1 MPDAALPPEYYNFL
15 DALKKRYAHADALA
29 HQRKFA
35 DAIRA
40 FQACFEFAAQQRL
53 ALLIEQFVDLW
64 MRIAF
69 CYADLNRPD
78 EALRI
83 YHVLEQVLMH
93 WVKAVHSGQ
102 AIDDWMREHNAELN
116 WEDLIPAGVTFLIPQ
131 SFDPRPALAAV
142 YDSMGLAYDNSNRLL
157 EALTAYQQAIEWNTQ
172 LGKLAGV
179 AQTWK
184 YRAAGCQRRQEWP
197 ALQQAAEG
205 MLAAYQS
212 LGDLN
217 GLLDA
222 YTTLF
227 LAYLNQ
233 RDLLRAIENLR
244 QAIDLEREAKHPFL
258 ARDQKTLADVLA
270 GLRRTAAGNK
280 PAVKPFPAALLQPS
294 GWEGLITKASA
305 RALTEKNKTRLVF
318 TLHTQ
323 RFEEAA
329 QLLKTFRLSITPTGI
344 PQLRALPP
352 APDIAVPSEGHLLLS
367 FTLDDLAAFA
377 PLAQIILPKNQLP
390 ALAQANA
397 SGGGFSVM
405 LEGPGG
411 GLLAKPRT
419 ETFRFEPYA
428 LDWEGWEGIAL
439 LVRVKWRAEQD
450 ALDSVLE
457 SLHNRLERG
466 PAAGLHEEIGF
477 LYRLRDDWEQ
487 AIYWYQQEVRLH
499 LRPDGRLGPG
509 AARALC
515 NLGVIYKKRAEVER
529 ALACFKLALHL
540 NPNYYEAIVSAAG
553 LQPDLSASL
562 QCLARLH
569 RLRADDQLLTVM
581 LRSFCGD
588 LPLAS
593 EELLGVIRAASAD
606 VDLAAPLAPLAVD
619 DPGALLKTLMAET
632 FVEQRPEPLPAPTPH
647 AAPEPGF
654 DLSAPLRSLDD
665 AARVLHHFG
674 LFHYGLAAQPVTIE
688 EMLEYRKD
696 VRGQLT
702 TANTPGAVLPL
713 SQAPE
718 LLIRVTLSL
727 DECTVRLMQ
736 EFQLPNTNQ
745 TALKAVQSEHIPA
758 LGHALLGLLNEWVT
772 RGVLV
777 KQGQQLRYGGPPQT

>member
-15 DALKKRYAHADALA
+15 DALKKRYAHADTLA
-29 HQRKFA
+29 NQRKFA

-40 FQACFEFAAQQRL
+40 FQACFDFAAQQHAPL
-53 ALLIEQFVDLW
+53 MIEQFVDLW

-69 CYADLNRPD
+69 CHADLNRPD

-83 YHVLEQVLMH
+83 YHVLEQVLVH

-102 AIDDWMREHNAELN
+102 AIDNWMREHNSELN
-116 WEDLIPAGVTFLIPQ
+116 WENLMPEGVAFLIPQ

-142 YDSMGLAYDNSNRLL
+142 YDSMGLAYDNSGRLL

-172 LGKLAGV
+172 LGKLVGV

-205 MLAAYQS
+205 MLVAYQALS
-212 LGDLN
+212 DLN

-222 YTTLF
+222 HTLLF

-233 RDLLRAIENLR
+233 RDMLRAIENLR
-244 QAIDLEREAKHPFL
+244 NAIDLEREAKHPFL
-258 ARDQKTLADVLA
+258 ARDEKMLADLLA
-270 GLRRTAAGNK
+270 GLRRMAVGGK
-280 PAVKPFPAALLQPS
+280 PAAKPFPAALLQPA
-294 GWEGLITKASA
+294 GWEGLIEKASV
-305 RALTEKNKTRLVF
+305 RAVTEKGKARLVF
-318 TLHTQ
+318 TLPTK
-323 RFEEAA
+323 RFDEAA
-329 QLLKTFRLSITPTGI
+329 QLLKTFRLSVTPTGI
-344 PQLRALPP
+344 AQLRALPP
-352 APDIAVPSEGHLLLS
+352 APDITVPADGQLLLS

-390 ALAQANA
+390 ALTQANA
-397 SGGGFSVM
+397 NGFSVV

-439 LVRVKWRAEQD
+439 LVRIKWRDDPE

-466 PAAGLHEEIGF
+466 AAAGLAEEVGF

-499 LRPDGRLGPG
+499 LRPDGRPGPG
-509 AARALC
+509 AARAFC
-515 NLGVIYKKRAEVER
+515 NLGVIYKKRAEIER

-562 QCLARLH
+562 QCLARLYC
-569 RLRADDQLLTVM
+569 LRADDQLLTAM

-593 EELLGVIRAASAD
+593 EELVGVVRAASAD
-606 VDLAAPLAPLAVD
+606 VDLAAPLPPLAVD
-619 DPGALLKTLMAET
+619 DPLALLKKLMAET
-632 FVEQRPEPLPAPTPH
+632 FVEQRPEPLPAPAPH

-665 AARVLHHFG
+665 AARVLYHFG
-674 LFHYGLAAQPVTIE
+674 IFHYGIAAQPVTLE

-713 SQAPE
+713 SQSPE

-745 TALKAVQSEHIPA
+745 SALKAVQSEHIPA

-772 RGVLV
+772 KGVLV
-777 KQGQQLRYGGPPQT
+777 KQGQQLRYGGPPRP